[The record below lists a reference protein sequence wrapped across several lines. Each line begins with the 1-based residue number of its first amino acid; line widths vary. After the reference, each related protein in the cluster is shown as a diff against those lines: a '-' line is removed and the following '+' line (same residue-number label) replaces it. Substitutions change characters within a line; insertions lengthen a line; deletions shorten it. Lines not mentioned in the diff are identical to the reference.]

1 MYDYATERPKIFT
14 EAGAEMLEAI
24 RRNVRRAINLAGAV
38 RVQEAMRG
46 VTGDSWEQLA
56 CIDYLA
62 ERGEIKAVNH
72 TPSAIQHQIHV
83 AGPNYWAGP

>member
-46 VTGDSWEQLA
+46 VMGDSWEQLA

-62 ERGEIKAVNH
+62 ERGEIKVVDRCEV
-72 TPSAIQHQIHV
+72 TQYQVYV
-83 AGPNYWAGP
+83 AGHNYWTTP